1 MSNQP
6 LKNTPI
12 DGEALVKINEAVGV
26 LNDYGYNTA
35 RVMEWLAGRL
45 EEQRVQPTEVDRLW
59 PLAGKV
65 SITEHLVPNVKE
77 IVKSASGVD
86 VVLSHGSAAE
96 RPTLSCRLQVG
107 MAYSLTPGQRDVIR
121 DRFHMTPAPLVEV
134 IECAMYADNVHIRR
148 VTLKSCEHVD
158 PRRRAV
164 MTKFSIDE
172 WGQFCADAK
181 RRDID
186 REEAKE
192 KLQSES
198 EASGDGTGKTVK
210 PGKAAKAPSA
220 KAVNLAQLM
229 NEYGVD

>member
-1 MSNQP
+1 M
-6 LKNTPI
+6 KTI
-12 DGEALVKINEAVGV
+12 DTEGLRVINGAIRTLGEWGLPTRLVMEALDE
-26 LNDYGYNTA
+26 
-35 RVMEWLAGRL
+35 RL

-59 PLAGKV
+59 PLARRI

-77 IVKSASGVD
+77 VVTSAAGVD

-121 DRFHMTPAPLVEV
+121 DRFNMTPAPLVEV
-134 IECAMYADNVHIRR
+134 IECAMYEDGVHVRR

-164 MTKFSIDE
+164 MTKFSIDA

-181 RRDID
+181 QRDAD
-186 REEAKE
+186 REEAKAGG
-192 KLQSES
+192 QAES
-198 EASGDGTGKTVK
+198 EATGDRKTVK
-210 PGKAAKAPSA
+210 PVKAPSA

>member
-1 MSNQP
+1 M
-6 LKNTPI
+6 KTI
-12 DGEALVKINEAVGV
+12 DTEGLRAINGAIRTLGEWGLPTRLVMEALDE
-26 LNDYGYNTA
+26 
-35 RVMEWLAGRL
+35 RL
-45 EEQRVQPTEVDRLW
+45 EEQRVQPTEADRLW
-59 PLAGKV
+59 PLARRI

-77 IVKSASGVD
+77 VVMSAAGVG
-86 VVLSHGSAAE
+86 VVLSHGSDRE

-121 DRFHMTPAPLVEV
+121 DRFNMTPAPLVEV
-134 IECAMYADNVHIRR
+134 IECAMYEDGVHIRR

-164 MTKFSIDE
+164 MTKFSIDA

-181 RRDID
+181 QRDAD
-186 REEAKE
+186 REEAKAGG
-192 KLQSES
+192 QAES
-198 EASGDGTGKTVK
+198 ETTGDRKTVK
-210 PGKAAKAPSA
+210 PVKAPSA

>member
-1 MSNQP
+1 MKAQFDAAE
-6 LKNTPI
+6 LQRI
-12 DGEALVKINEAVGV
+12 AQLLVQLTQLGV
-26 LNDYGYNTA
+26 PTKAAD
-35 RVMEWLAGRL
+35 EWLAVRMESL
-45 EEQRVQPTEVDRLW
+45 TAMPTEVDRKW
-59 PLAGKV
+59 PWAGKGKT

-121 DRFHMTPAPLVEV
+121 DRFNMTPAPLVEV
-134 IECAMYADNVHIRR
+134 IECAMYADGVHIRR

-164 MTKFSIDE
+164 MTKFSIDA

-181 RRDID
+181 QRDLD

-192 KLQSES
+192 KVQSES
-198 EASGDGTGKTVK
+198 EAPDAGGKSK
-210 PGKAAKAPSA
+210 PTKAPKAPSVR
-220 KAVNLAQLM
+220 AVNLAQLM

>member
-1 MSNQP
+1 MKSIDTEG
-6 LKNTPI
+6 LKAINGAIRTLGEWGLPTRLVM
-12 DGEALVKINEAVGV
+12 EALDE
-26 LNDYGYNTA
+26 
-35 RVMEWLAGRL
+35 RL

-59 PLAGKV
+59 PWAGKGKM

-77 IVKSASGVD
+77 VVTSASGVD
-86 VVLSHGSAAE
+86 VVLSHGTAAE

-121 DRFHMTPAPLVEV
+121 DRFNMTPAPLVEV

-158 PRRRAV
+158 SRRRAM
-164 MTKFSIDE
+164 MTKFSIDA

-181 RRDID
+181 QRDAD
-186 REEAKE
+186 REEAKAGGPD
-192 KLQSES
+192 ES
-198 EASGDGTGKTVK
+198 EAPGNGKTVK
-210 PGKAAKAPSA
+210 PAKAPSA

>member
-1 MSNQP
+1 VKAQFDAAE
-6 LKNTPI
+6 LQRI
-12 DGEALVKINEAVGV
+12 AQLLVQLTQLGV
-26 LNDYGYNTA
+26 PTKAAD
-35 RVMEWLAGRL
+35 EWLAVRMEML
-45 EEQRVQPTEVDRLW
+45 TAVPTEVDRLW
-59 PLAGKV
+59 PWAGKGKV

-77 IVKSASGVD
+77 IVTSASGVD

-134 IECAMYADNVHIRR
+134 IECAMYADNIHIRR

-158 PRRRAV
+158 PRRRGV

-192 KLQSES
+192 KAQSES
-198 EASGDGTGKTVK
+198 EAPDAGKTTKTAK
-210 PGKAAKAPSA
+210 PTKAPSA
-220 KAVNLAQLM
+220 RTVNLAQLM

>member
-1 MSNQP
+1 M
-6 LKNTPI
+6 KTI
-12 DGEALVKINEAVGV
+12 DNEGLRAINGAIRTLGEWGLPTRLVMEAL
-26 LNDYGYNTA
+26 DD
-35 RVMEWLAGRL
+35 RL

-59 PLAGKV
+59 PWAGKGKM

-77 IVKSASGVD
+77 VVTSASGVD

-121 DRFHMTPAPLVEV
+121 DRFNMTPAPLVEV
-134 IECAMYADNVHIRR
+134 LECAMYEDNVHIRR

-158 PRRRAV
+158 PRRRAM
-164 MTKFSIDE
+164 MTKFSIDA

-181 RRDID
+181 QRDAD

-192 KLQSES
+192 KAQSES
-198 EASGDGTGKTVK
+198 EAPGNGKTVK
-210 PGKAAKAPSA
+210 PVKAAKASSA
-220 KAVNLAQLM
+220 KTVNLAQLM